1 MNLALGKWY
10 FNMKGPGNIINL
22 EYPLAQNIDNK
33 FKLADCDD
41 KIGYI
46 AWGKKIGLHLYI
58 VQGGQTWN
66 KFFVNS

>member
-1 MNLALGKWY
+1 M
-10 FNMKGPGNIINL
+10 INL

-33 FKLADCDD
+33 FYFANCDD

-66 KFFVNS
+66 NFFVNS